1 MNICVYSTLKNYDKA
16 DKIFTKI
23 HQASSS
29 PLKNHRVCKN
39 AGIGTHFYDSQKIE
53 RPYNKKITYFYEYE
67 NGNKLSLCCGT
78 ATIPEEIGVPDTFIQ
93 ITDDEVLIDEDKIN
107 QWKIHQ

>member
-1 MNICVYSTLKNYDKA
+1 MNICVYSTLENYDKA
-16 DKIFTKI
+16 DEIFTKI

-29 PLKNHRVCKN
+29 PMKSHR
-39 AGIGTHFYDSQKIE
+39 AS
-53 RPYNKKITYFYEYE
+53 KKYGKSIMYFYEYE

-78 ATIPEEIGVPDTFIQ
+78 AIIPEEVGVPDTFIQ